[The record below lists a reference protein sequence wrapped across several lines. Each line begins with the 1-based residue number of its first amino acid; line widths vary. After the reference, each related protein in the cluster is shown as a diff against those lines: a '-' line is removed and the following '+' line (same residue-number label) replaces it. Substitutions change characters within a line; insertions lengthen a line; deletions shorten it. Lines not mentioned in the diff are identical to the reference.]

1 MSITAQQNADKT
13 IDVKGLAEKYKM
25 GTNFF
30 RTIMC
35 RPEFNKLQQPKTVG
49 KARTVCNYKDCSEL
63 YKKINNVMKLK
74 NKKIT
79 HMDYLTK

>member
-1 MSITAQQNADKT
+1 MSIMVQQNVDKT
-13 IDVKGLAEKYKM
+13 IDVKGLAEKYNM

-49 KARTVCNYKDCSEL
+49 KARTVCNFKDCAEL
-63 YKKINNVMKLK
+63 YKKIDHIIYLK
-74 NKKIT
+74 KR
-79 HMDYLTK
+79 